1 MTTTAT
7 GGSAAETNN
16 LKLFALTWP
25 IFLELLLFMLMG
37 TVDTFMLSAVSD
49 EAVSAVG
56 TANQI
61 VTIAIL
67 ILEVIGNGAAIVVA
81 QYIGSRKL
89 AEASRV
95 SAIAITLN
103 LCVGLA
109 ISILFV
115 FGGRSILQAMNLSGE
130 LLQLG
135 EAYLTIVGGG
145 IFLQALINILAAII
159 RTYGYTKQT
168 MLVSLVMNVIHLV
181 GNYALIF
188 GHFGFSPLG
197 VQGAAIS
204 TVLSRLICVVIF
216 FWLLY
221 RVLSV
226 RIEWKHYFTISRDY
240 VGKILKIG
248 IPSAF
253 EQIIYQVCQ
262 LVFLYY
268 VTYLGTESLATRQY
282 AAQISHYIY
291 LFSMAVSIGTSILVG
306 RFVGAG
312 NPEEAYARLRKSVKI
327 GLTSTIIM
335 DLIII
340 ALREPLL
347 GIFTDSAEIIRL
359 GSQVILFSI
368 VLETARTC
376 NMIMINSLRAAG
388 DARFPVYMGLISMVG
403 VSLPLGYVLVF
414 SLDMGL
420 LGVWMANAADEWI
433 RAIIMHFRWKSGAW
447 RKHALVEHPP
457 VHEQAQPAVTQ
468 S

>member
-7 GGSAAETNN
+7 GGGATETNN

-61 VTIAIL
+61 VIIAIL

-130 LLQLG
+130 LLALG
-135 EAYLTIVGGG
+135 QAYLTIVGGG

-204 TVLSRLICVVIF
+204 TVFSRLICVVIF

-226 RIEWKHYFTISRDY
+226 RIEWKHYFTISRNY

-403 VSLPLGYVLVF
+403 ISLPLGYVLVF
-414 SLDMGL
+414 TLDMGL
-420 LGVWMANAADEWI
+420 LGVWMANAVDEWI

-447 RKHALVEHPP
+447 RKHALVEHSPIQE
-457 VHEQAQPAVTQ
+457 HAQPASTH

>member
-130 LLQLG
+130 LLELG

>member
-7 GGSAAETNN
+7 GGGATETNN

-61 VTIAIL
+61 VIIAIL

-89 AEASRV
+89 VEASRV

-130 LLQLG
+130 LLALG
-135 EAYLTIVGGG
+135 QAYLTIVGGG

-204 TVLSRLICVVIF
+204 TVFSRLICVVIF

-226 RIEWKHYFTISRDY
+226 RIEWKHYFTISRNY

-403 VSLPLGYVLVF
+403 ISLPLGYVLVF
-414 SLDMGL
+414 TLDMGL
-420 LGVWMANAADEWI
+420 LGVWMANAVDEWI

-447 RKHALVEHPP
+447 RKHALVEHSPIQ
-457 VHEQAQPAVTQ
+457 EQAQPASTH

>member
-1 MTTTAT
+1 
-7 GGSAAETNN
+7 
-16 LKLFALTWP
+16 
-25 IFLELLLFMLMG
+25 
-37 TVDTFMLSAVSD
+37 
-49 EAVSAVG
+49 
-56 TANQI
+56 
-61 VTIAIL
+61 
-67 ILEVIGNGAAIVVA
+67 
-81 QYIGSRKL
+81 
-89 AEASRV
+89 
-95 SAIAITLN
+95 
-103 LCVGLA
+103 
-109 ISILFV
+109 
-115 FGGRSILQAMNLSGE
+115 
-130 LLQLG
+130 
-135 EAYLTIVGGG
+135 
-145 IFLQALINILAAII
+145 
-159 RTYGYTKQT
+159 

-226 RIEWKHYFTISRDY
+226 RIEWKHYFTISRNY

-433 RAIIMHFRWKSGAW
+433 RAFIMHFRWKSGAW
-447 RKHALVEHPP
+447 RKHALVEHLP
-457 VHEQAQPAVTQ
+457 VHEQAQPAAAQ

>member
-7 GGSAAETNN
+7 GGGAAETNN

-61 VTIAIL
+61 VIIAIL

-130 LLQLG
+130 LLALG
-135 EAYLTIVGGG
+135 QAYLTIVGGG

-204 TVLSRLICVVIF
+204 TVFSRLICVVIF

-226 RIEWKHYFTISRDY
+226 RIEWKHYFTISRNY

-403 VSLPLGYVLVF
+403 ISLPLGYVLVF
-414 SLDMGL
+414 TLDMGL
-420 LGVWMANAADEWI
+420 LGVWMANAVDEWI

-447 RKHALVEHPP
+447 RKHALVEHSPIQE
-457 VHEQAQPAVTQ
+457 HAQPASTH

>member
-7 GGSAAETNN
+7 GGGATETNN

-61 VTIAIL
+61 VIIAIL

-130 LLQLG
+130 LLALG
-135 EAYLTIVGGG
+135 QAYLTIVGGG

-204 TVLSRLICVVIF
+204 TVFSRLICVVIF

-226 RIEWKHYFTISRDY
+226 RIEWKHYFTISRNY

-403 VSLPLGYVLVF
+403 ISLPLGYVLVF
-414 SLDMGL
+414 TLDMGL
-420 LGVWMANAADEWI
+420 LGVWMANAVDEWI

-447 RKHALVEHPP
+447 RKHALVEHSPIQ
-457 VHEQAQPAVTQ
+457 EQAQPASTH

>member
-61 VTIAIL
+61 LTIAIL

>member
-7 GGSAAETNN
+7 GGGATETNN

-61 VTIAIL
+61 VIIAIL

-130 LLQLG
+130 LLALG
-135 EAYLTIVGGG
+135 QAYLTIVGGG

-204 TVLSRLICVVIF
+204 TVFSRLICVVIF

-221 RVLSV
+221 RMLSV
-226 RIEWKHYFTISRDY
+226 RIEWKHYFTISRNY

-403 VSLPLGYVLVF
+403 ISLPLGYVLVF
-414 SLDMGL
+414 TLDMGL
-420 LGVWMANAADEWI
+420 LGVWMANAVDEWI

-457 VHEQAQPAVTQ
+457 IQEQAQPASTH

>member
-7 GGSAAETNN
+7 GGGATETNN

-61 VTIAIL
+61 VIIAIL

-130 LLQLG
+130 LLALG
-135 EAYLTIVGGG
+135 QAYLTIVGGG

-204 TVLSRLICVVIF
+204 TVFSRLICVVIF

-226 RIEWKHYFTISRDY
+226 RIEWKHYFTISRNY

-403 VSLPLGYVLVF
+403 ISFPLGYVLVF
-414 SLDMGL
+414 TLDMGL
-420 LGVWMANAADEWI
+420 LGVWMANAVDEWI

-447 RKHALVEHPP
+447 RKHALVEHSPIQ
-457 VHEQAQPAVTQ
+457 EQAQPASTH

>member
-1 MTTTAT
+1 MTTTAS
-7 GGSAAETNN
+7 GGGAAETRNI
-16 LKLFALTWP
+16 KLFTLTWP

-37 TVDTFMLSAVSD
+37 TVDTFMISGVSD

-56 TANQI
+56 TSNQI

-103 LCVGLA
+103 LCVGIA
-109 ISILFV
+109 ISMLFV

-130 LLQLG
+130 LLELG
-135 EAYLTIVGGG
+135 YAYLTIVGGG

-168 MLVSLVMNVIHLV
+168 MLVSLVMNVIHLI

-188 GHFGFSPLG
+188 GHFGFSPMG

-204 TVLSRLICVVIF
+204 TVLSRLVCVIIF

-226 RIEWKHYFTISRDY
+226 RIEWKHYFTISKDY
-240 VGKILKIG
+240 IGKILKIG

-312 NPEEAYARLRKSVKI
+312 NPDEAYARLRKSVKI
-327 GLTSTIIM
+327 GLTATIIA
-335 DLIII
+335 DVIII
-340 ALREPLL
+340 ALREPLM
-347 GIFTDSAEIIRL
+347 GIFTDNTEIIRL

-368 VLETARTC
+368 ILETARTC

-403 VSLPLGYVLVF
+403 VSLPLGFLLVF
-414 SLDMGL
+414 PLEMGL
-420 LGVWMANAADEWI
+420 LGIWVANAADEWI
-433 RAIIMHFRWKSGAW
+433 RAVIMHYRWKSGAW
-447 RKHALVEHPP
+447 RKHALVDQPSVEE
-457 VHEQAQPAVTQ
+457 VSQPAVTI
-468 S
+468 